1 VSLENGKKIRMNSS
15 YSKDL
20 PTALCIFIYSAFPL
34 KWKAFHLKGKIERFI
49 QVAREVFKQFTALY
63 PDATLADLTEY
74 AHSWCMDVYGVKKHG
89 TTGIPPR
96 IAFEQ
101 DEKPHL
107 NPLPCEPFVP
117 AR

>member
-1 VSLENGKKIRMNSS
+1 
-15 YSKDL
+15 
-20 PTALCIFIYSAFPL
+20 
-34 KWKAFHLKGKIERFI
+34 
-49 QVAREVFKQFTALY
+49 VFKQFTALY